1 MYTHTFLE
9 QVKDGVFQPNFMEGI
24 LALHEDRI
32 AAGEYRTQVRDY
44 ERGLAATLPT
54 LNEEEKALFEEYE
67 GLYKTIRE
75 QYARHGFI
83 AGIYA
88 GFRHIFT
95 PHHETDGG
103 YDKYVMNE
111 VMLADNMP
119 RNQILYQA
127 VLRKNEIY
135 DVLAKGRVVDSYSP
149 LVGIA
154 CYWDEMACSAGSLA
168 FYMGYRAAHAITD
181 RFGIMETNYEAK
193 TAKLLM
199 LEHAFGFVETVAE
212 RDRRMERQANG
223 TWDIDD
229 EDIPRDDE
237 DEE

>member
-9 QVKDGVFQPNFMEGI
+9 QVKNGVFQPYFMEGI
-24 LALHEDRI
+24 LALQADRI
-32 AAGEYRTQVRDY
+32 ATGEYSTQVRDY
-44 ERGLAATLPT
+44 ERGLSATLPT

-67 GLYKTIRE
+67 RLYKMIRE

-111 VMLADNMP
+111 LMLADNMP
-119 RNQILYQA
+119 RNQTLYQA
-127 VLRKNEIY
+127 VLKKNEIY
-135 DVLAKGRVVDSYSP
+135 NVLAKGRVVDSYSP

-168 FYMGYRAAHAITD
+168 FYMGYRAAHSITD
-181 RFGIMETNYEAK
+181 RFGVMETNYEAK
-193 TAKLLM
+193 TSKLLM
-199 LEHAFGFVETVAE
+199 LEHAFGFIETVAE
-212 RDRRMERQANG
+212 KDRRMERQANG
-223 TWDIDD
+223 TWDTDD
-229 EDIPRDDE
+229 EDIPRDNE

>member
-9 QVKDGVFQPNFMEGI
+9 QVKDGLFQPYFMEGI
-24 LALHEDRI
+24 LALHADRI
-32 AAGEYRTQVRDY
+32 EAGEYRTQVRDY
-44 ERGLAATLPT
+44 EKGLEVTLPT
-54 LNEEEKALFEEYE
+54 FNDEEKALFEEYE
-67 GLYKTIRE
+67 GLYKLIRE
-75 QYARHGFI
+75 QYAQHGFI

-103 YDKYVMNE
+103 YNKYVMDE
-111 VMLADNMP
+111 LMLAENMP
-119 RNQILYQA
+119 RNQALYQA
-127 VLRKNEIY
+127 VLKKNEIY
-135 DVLAKGRVVDSYSP
+135 DVLAKGRVQDSYSP

-181 RFGIMETNYEAK
+181 RFGVMETNYEAK

-199 LEHAFGFVETVAE
+199 LEHAFGYIETVAE
-212 RDRRMERQANG
+212 KDRRMERQANG
-223 TWDIDD
+223 IWDADD
-229 EDIPRDDE
+229 EDIPQE